1 MNNFIKNLEQIPNK
15 TPQETFDKL
24 LESNKEINP
33 ILKIVALIG
42 WNIIAQNIINQ
53 QKQVSYFYNGFILC
67 GFCISNLLSNNDTK
81 ITEANLELGTE
92 CIKSLN
98 DILVN
103 QNPNFN
109 DIEKENRKRWF
120 KIFLDIWKEYTK
132 KALTKEK
139 RLLF

>member
-1 MNNFIKNLEQIPNK
+1 MNNFIKDLEQIPNK

-24 LESNKEINP
+24 LESSKEINP
-33 ILKIVALIG
+33 ILKIVTLIG

-53 QKQVSYFYNGFILC
+53 QKQVSYFYHGIILC
-67 GFCISNLLSNNDTK
+67 AFCIDCLLGNKNAK
-81 ITEANLELGTE
+81 ITETNLELGTE

-98 DILVN
+98 DILVD

-120 KIFLDIWKEYTK
+120 KIFLDIWKKYTK
-132 KALTKEK
+132 KALTEEK

>member
-67 GFCISNLLSNNDTK
+67 GFCISNLLGNNDTK
-81 ITEANLELGTE
+81 ITETDFELGTE

-98 DILVN
+98 DILID

-109 DIEKENRKRWF
+109 DLEKENRKRWF

-132 KALTKEK
+132 NVLTKEN
-139 RLLF
+139 RLI